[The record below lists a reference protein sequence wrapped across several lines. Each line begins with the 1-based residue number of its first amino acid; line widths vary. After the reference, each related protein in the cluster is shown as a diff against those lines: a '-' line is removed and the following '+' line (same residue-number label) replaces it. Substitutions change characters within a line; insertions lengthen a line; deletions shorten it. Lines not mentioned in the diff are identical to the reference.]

1 MPRIEVRLSDIKKL
15 RNLISFM
22 ESVNADV
29 ERSEVSISIVYSVS
43 EDKVLDFVNT
53 AIRNKIPIFV
63 VPDDEVSRTEA
74 VPGARGETVATPAI
88 EQGPVT
94 AETTSGAEK
103 REEEL
108 GLEDIGISV
117 EDIEREGGKRK
128 EPGRQEPETEPEK
141 SEEEHGSDGAGEEE
155 EEEVDIG
162 DISKYFQDDE
172 EEEVSVFSRVK

>member
-43 EDKVLDFVNT
+43 EDKILDFVNT

-63 VPDDEVSRTEA
+63 VPDDEAPRTEA

-88 EQGPVT
+88 GQGPVT
-94 AETTSGAEK
+94 AEATGGAEK

-117 EDIEREGGKRK
+117 EDIEREEGKRK
-128 EPGRQEPETEPEK
+128 EPGRQELETEPEK